1 MEEKKDD
8 RDQVWPGMSTWHIT
22 EEYQGAGLQVQD
34 RRCYGKMERP
44 SSYLDETNIGAGTDN
59 QGHDFVVV
67 NYEGEGRGR
76 VEQGHD
82 IIVAIVKLRGRGR
95 GAFCTS
101 P

>member
-1 MEEKKDD
+1 M
-8 RDQVWPGMSTWHIT
+8 
-22 EEYQGAGLQVQD
+22 QVQD
-34 RRCYGKMERP
+34 RRSYSEVERP
-44 SSYLDETNIGAGTDN
+44 SSYLYETDIRAGTDN

-95 GAFCTS
+95 GAF
-101 P
+101 